1 MRKLCV
7 GGGGGGGGTVR
18 DYWRNLAFAMN
29 EISGVFRTER

>member
-7 GGGGGGGGTVR
+7 GGGGAVR

-29 EISGVFRTER
+29 EISGVLRTEK